1 MYEEQETKVEF
12 DMVTL
17 VPCCSGRAAASVGT
31 ATNTAPPMR
40 EDRTGAP
47 DTKMRQ
53 RVKEQEFMVTTLP
66 VVDVGDTKTA
76 PPRAETEP
84 STGTMKGPRIAFSA
98 RKG

>member
-1 MYEEQETKVEF
+1 MYEEQETKVEL

-17 VPCCSGRAAASVGT
+17 VPCCRGRAAASVGT

-40 EDRTGAP
+40 EGETGAP

-66 VVDVGDTKTA
+66 VVDEGDTKTA

-84 STGTMKGPRIAFSA
+84 STGNMKAPRIAYSA